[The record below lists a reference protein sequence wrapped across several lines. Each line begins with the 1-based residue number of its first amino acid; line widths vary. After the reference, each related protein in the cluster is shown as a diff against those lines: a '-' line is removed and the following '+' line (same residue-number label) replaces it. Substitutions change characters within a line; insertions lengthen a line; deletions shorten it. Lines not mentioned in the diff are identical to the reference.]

1 MAEKNMLMKKLT
13 AHTLA
18 NVDSTG
24 FKATGFKSKLAAT
37 LLLTSFLS
45 ACATAP
51 GNYLDTSRLKDDG
64 QHQSQPANETYPVHL
79 IDGPLVAAQAQ
90 AQAAA
95 AQQALPSSRYSDPSQ
110 YVYRLS
116 PQDILGITVWDHPEL
131 TTPQGSTLSAGGNT
145 TQSIGGALQQPYTA
159 ALPGQA
165 DPYGQTIAADG
176 TIFFPFV
183 GRIHAAGKT
192 AGELRDQLSAGLV
205 RYIRNPQVDVR
216 VLSYRGQ
223 KVQVTGDVKT
233 PGPLAI
239 SDVPLTLVDAITRS
253 GGTNSDADIQRVRLT
268 RNNKL
273 YVLDANRMLD
283 QGDTTQNVMLQ
294 NGDVINVPDH
304 SDSRIFVMGE
314 VKTPIQVPMIRGRL
328 TIADALTL
336 GGGILDTDANPRQIF
351 VMRGMREHPTTPD
364 VYRLDMT
371 QPDAIMLSSQFQ
383 LQPMDVVYVGTA
395 ASTTFNRVLQQV
407 LPSVQTLFYLKQ
419 LTR

>member
-1 MAEKNMLMKKLT
+1 MKT
-13 AHTLA
+13 TIA
-18 NVDSTG
+18 NL
-24 FKATGFKSKLAAT
+24 KANSPANLRTKFAAI
-37 LLLTSFLS
+37 LLLTSFVS
-45 ACATAP
+45 ACSTAP

-64 QHQSQPANETYPVHL
+64 QHQSQPAETYPVHL
-79 IDGPLVAAQAQ
+79 IDASVVAAQAQ

-95 AQQALPSSRYSDPSQ
+95 APPALPTSSISDPSQ

-131 TTPQGSTLSAGGNT
+131 TTPQGSTMSAGGNT

-159 ALPGQA
+159 ALPGEA
-165 DPYGQTIAADG
+165 DPYGQTIATDG

-183 GRIHAAGKT
+183 GRIKAAGKT
-192 AGELRDQLSAGLV
+192 VGEVRDQLAAGLV

-223 KVQVTGDVKT
+223 KIQVTGEVKT
-233 PGPLAI
+233 PGPLAV

-253 GGTNSDADIQRVRLT
+253 GGTTAEADIQRVRLT
-268 RNNKL
+268 RNKKL

-283 QGDTTQNVMLQ
+283 GGDTTQNVMLQ
-294 NGDVINVPDH
+294 GGDVINIPDR
-304 SDSRIFVMGE
+304 SASRVFVMGE
-314 VKTPIQVPMIRGRL
+314 VKTPMQMPMLKGRL
-328 TIADALTL
+328 TIADALTQA
-336 GGGILDTDANPRQIF
+336 GGILDTDANPRQIY
-351 VMRGMREHPTTPD
+351 VMRGLREKPTTPD

-383 LQPMDVVYVGTA
+383 LQPMDVVYISTA

-407 LPSVQTLFYLKQ
+407 LPSVQTLFYLRQ

>member
-1 MAEKNMLMKKLT
+1 MQKLT
-13 AHTLA
+13 ANSFA
-18 NVDSTG
+18 NVRANFSSK
-24 FKATGFKSKLAAT
+24 FATT

-51 GNYLDTSRLKDDG
+51 GNYLDTSRLKEDG
-64 QHQSQPANETYPVHL
+64 QNHPTETYPVHL
-79 IDGPLVAAQAQ
+79 IDGTLIAEQ

-95 AQQALPSSRYSDPSQ
+95 SKTQVLPASTLSDPSQ
-110 YVYRLS
+110 YVYKLS

-131 TTPQGSTLSAGGNT
+131 TTPQGSTLSSGGNT

-183 GRIHAAGKT
+183 GRIMAAGKT
-192 AGELRDQLSAGLV
+192 TGQLREQLASGLV

-223 KVQVTGDVKT
+223 KVQVTGEVKT

-273 YVLDANRMLD
+273 YTLDADRMLD
-283 QGDTTQNVMLQ
+283 RGDTTQNVMLQ
-294 NGDVINVPDH
+294 NGDVINVPDRT
-304 SDSRIFVMGE
+304 DSRIFVMGE
-314 VKTPIQVPMIRGRL
+314 VKTPIQVPIVRGRM
-328 TIADALTL
+328 TIADALTQ
-336 GGGILDTDANPRQIF
+336 GGGILNTDANPRQIF
-351 VMRGMREHPTTPD
+351 VMRGMKDHPTTPE
-364 VYRLDMT
+364 VFRLDMT
-371 QPDAIMLSSQFQ
+371 QPDSIMLSSQFQ
-383 LQPMDVVYVGTA
+383 LQPLDVVYVGTA

>member
-1 MAEKNMLMKKLT
+1 MAEENMLMKKRT
-13 AHTLA
+13 AHTFA
-18 NVDSTG
+18 NVN
-24 FKATGFKSKLAAT
+24 SKLAAT

-64 QHQSQPANETYPVHL
+64 QHQSQQANETYPVHL

-90 AQAAA
+90 AQATA
-95 AQQALPSSRYSDPSQ
+95 AQQALPTSHYSDPSQ

-165 DPYGQTIAADG
+165 DPYGQTIAPDG

-183 GRIHAAGKT
+183 GRIKAAGKT
-192 AGELRDQLSAGLV
+192 VGEVRDQLSSGLV

-268 RNNKL
+268 DRK
-273 YVLDANRMLD
+273 
-283 QGDTTQNVMLQ
+283 
-294 NGDVINVPDH
+294 
-304 SDSRIFVMGE
+304 S
-314 VKTPIQVPMIRGRL
+314 
-328 TIADALTL
+328 
-336 GGGILDTDANPRQIF
+336 
-351 VMRGMREHPTTPD
+351 
-364 VYRLDMT
+364 
-371 QPDAIMLSSQFQ
+371 
-383 LQPMDVVYVGTA
+383 VV
-395 ASTTFNRVLQQV
+395 
-407 LPSVQTLFYLKQ
+407 
-419 LTR
+419 

>member
-13 AHTLA
+13 ANSFA
-18 NVDSTG
+18 D
-24 FKATGFKSKLAAT
+24 FKTKFAAT

-64 QHQSQPANETYPVHL
+64 ERPTETYPVHL
-79 IDGPLVAAQAQ
+79 IDASVITAQAR
-90 AQAAA
+90 AAA
-95 AQQALPSSRYSDPSQ
+95 AQIQTLPVSRYPDPSQ

-183 GRIHAAGKT
+183 GRIQAAGKT
-192 AGELRDQLSAGLV
+192 TGELRDQLAAGLV

-223 KVQVTGDVKT
+223 KIQVTGEVKT

-253 GGTNSDADIQRVRLT
+253 GGTN
-268 RNNKL
+268 
-273 YVLDANRMLD
+273 
-283 QGDTTQNVMLQ
+283 
-294 NGDVINVPDH
+294 
-304 SDSRIFVMGE
+304 
-314 VKTPIQVPMIRGRL
+314 
-328 TIADALTL
+328 
-336 GGGILDTDANPRQIF
+336 TDAGPRIDPE
-351 VMRGMREHPTTPD
+351 G
-364 VYRLDMT
+364 
-371 QPDAIMLSSQFQ
+371 
-383 LQPMDVVYVGTA
+383 
-395 ASTTFNRVLQQV
+395 
-407 LPSVQTLFYLKQ
+407 
-419 LTR
+419 